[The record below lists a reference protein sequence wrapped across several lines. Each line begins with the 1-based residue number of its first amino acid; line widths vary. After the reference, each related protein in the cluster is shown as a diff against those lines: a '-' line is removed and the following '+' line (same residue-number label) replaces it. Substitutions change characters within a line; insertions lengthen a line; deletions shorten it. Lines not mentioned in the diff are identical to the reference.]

1 MLFAAA
7 HPHLHRNVY
16 ASAGRTLERFLDDAR
31 MGARAAQTHYT
42 QDENSFT
49 LKLDL
54 PGVSTEQLG
63 ISIEG
68 TVVRIYSKEGAPRH
82 YRAAYELPQDIDAA
96 TSEARLDNGV
106 LTLKLAKVVPVSK
119 ATEIN
124 VL

>member
-1 MLFAAA
+1 
-7 HPHLHRNVY
+7 
-16 ASAGRTLERFLDDAR
+16 
-31 MGARAAQTHYT
+31 
-42 QDENSFT
+42 
-49 LKLDL
+49 
-54 PGVSTEQLG
+54 LG

-68 TVVRIYSKEGAPRH
+68 AVVRIYSKEGAPRH

-106 LTLKLAKVVPVSK
+106 LTLKLAKVVPMSK